1 MNERPMRR
9 GRQALTEAQ
18 AETIL
23 RNATS
28 GVLSLCGHDGE
39 PYGVPLSHVYADG
52 KLYFHCATE
61 GYKMDL
67 IGENPR
73 ASFCVVERDE
83 VHPESYTT
91 HYRSVI
97 AFGTLRIVAEDA
109 GKIAAL
115 QLLGRRFAP
124 NDEAGLEAEISRLLA
139 RVAVLEMQITRLSGK
154 EAKELV
160 ALRPMCRH

>member
-1 MNERPMRR
+1 MRR
-9 GRQALTEAQ
+9 GRQALTKDEAE
-18 AETIL
+18 AIL

-28 GVLSLCGHDGE
+28 GVLSLCGRDGE

-52 KLYFHCATE
+52 RLYFHCATAGHKLE
-61 GYKMDL
+61 L

-91 HYRSVI
+91 HFRSVI
-97 AFGTLRIVAEDA
+97 AFGTLRVIAEDA
-109 GKIAAL
+109 EKIAVL

-124 NDEAGLEAEISRLLA
+124 GDEAGLAEEIRRLLP
-139 RVAVLEMQITRLSGK
+139 RVAVLEMRIARMSGK
-154 EAKELV
+154 EAKEL
-160 ALRPMCRH
+160 AAQRRASE